1 MSDFDRWLAALAG
14 RHQARF
20 TRPEFLKAVRALSAR
35 YVERRADLRDRSPI
49 DSEGKRA
56 AFASFY
62 TPLHTLTIQAIL
74 RALHPPQVKQIVD
87 LGCGTGAAGVGWA
100 LALDRSVPII
110 GVDKNGWAVAEAQWN
125 CRQLT
130 LTAHV
135 KRGDFVAAAEQMLGR
150 PQKATEIAV
159 VAAWSVNELDTS
171 GRRRLLS
178 TMLQLQQR
186 GATMLVV
193 EPLANSAV
201 PWWKEWSSV
210 WTDEGGR
217 ADEWRC
223 TVELPEALAEL
234 DRAAGF
240 RREHL
245 TARSLYLN
253 GCI

>member
-1 MSDFDRWLAALAG
+1 MSDFDRWLASLAE

-35 YVERRADLRDRSPI
+35 YVERRAELRDRSPL

-62 TPLHTLTIQAIL
+62 TPLHALTVQAIL
-74 RALHPPQVKQIVD
+74 RALHPPAVERIVD
-87 LGCGTGAAGVGWA
+87 LGCGTGAAGIGWS
-100 LALDRSVPII
+100 LAVDRSLSMV
-110 GVDKNGWAVAEAQWN
+110 GTDKNGWALAEAQWN

-135 KRGDFVAAAEQMLGR
+135 KRGDFVAAAEQIVAR
-150 PQKATEIAV
+150 SQKSTGTGV
-159 VAAWSVNELDTS
+159 VAAWSVNELDAPS
-171 GRRRLLS
+171 RRRLLS
-178 TMLQLQQR
+178 AMLQLHR
-186 GATMLVV
+186 CGTTMLVV
-193 EPLANSAV
+193 EPLANSAA
-201 PWWKEWSSV
+201 PWWQEWSSV
-210 WTDEGGR
+210 WADEGGR

-223 TVELPEALAEL
+223 AVELPEALAEL

-245 TARSLYLN
+245 TARSLYLS

>member
-1 MSDFDRWLAALAG
+1 MPDFAGWLAALAD
-14 RHQARF
+14 RHQTRF

-35 YVERRADLRDRSPI
+35 YVERRAELPDRSPV

-62 TPLHTLTIQAIL
+62 TPLHVLTVQTIL
-74 RALHPPQVKQIVD
+74 QALHPPPVEQIVD
-87 LGCGTGAAGVGWA
+87 LGCGTGAAGIGWS
-100 LALDRSVPII
+100 LALNRSLSIV
-110 GVDKNGWAVAEAQWN
+110 GTDKNGWALTEAQWN

-130 LTAHV
+130 LTAHL
-135 KRGDFVAAAEQMLGR
+135 KRGDFVAAAEKMLADSRISTG
-150 PQKATEIAV
+150 TAV
-159 VAAWSVNELDTS
+159 VAAWSVNELDAP

-178 TMLQLQQR
+178 AMLQLHRR
-186 GATMLVV
+186 GTTMLVL
-193 EPLANSAV
+193 EPLANSAA
-201 PWWKEWSSV
+201 PWWEEWSSV

-223 TVELPEALAEL
+223 AVELPEALAEL

-240 RREHL
+240 RRKHL
-245 TARSLYLN
+245 TARSLYLS